1 MCKRNEGESMEDYR
15 ARRTKEN
22 ETTKTHLQGVVVVKG
37 VAENRKAMRDIT
49 NKTKHSGSRD
59 NMAGKAVAK
68 RRKNKLLKRKSQHI
82 TAPCQNKRSNLRSSK
97 KVALASA

>member
-22 ETTKTHLQGVVVVKG
+22 KTNSAHLQGVVVVTG
-37 VAENRKAMRDIT
+37 IAENRKVMHELKA
-49 NKTKHSGSRD
+49 KSKHHGSRS

-82 TAPCQNKRSNLRSSK
+82 TA
-97 KVALASA
+97 AS